1 MSPVHTTFSTVARG
15 FSPLRER
22 NFSIYLSGQAVSL
35 IGSWLQATAQSW
47 VVWQLTGSEAAL
59 GTVTMLQ
66 YLPMLLLSP
75 WAGVLADQLDRRKV
89 LIATQIGLM
98 VMAFITALLVQTG
111 SIQLWH
117 LFVMAAGVGLI
128 NTIDLPA
135 QQAFLGDLVGMGE
148 VRKAVNLNSMIVQV
162 SRMLGPAA
170 AGILVAQ
177 VGTALAFWLNGISFV
192 FVILSL
198 LAVHAQQAHVA
209 RAREGVVRQL
219 REAAGYLRTQPRLQD
234 MYLFAGMLTFL
245 ILSVML
251 SLLPAYA
258 DHTLG
263 GGPDT
268 LGALMSASG
277 AGALLSVLVLV
288 PLAQARKRPGM
299 MLGAGLIW
307 SSLWMMV
314 FGAAT
319 STPLAM
325 LAIFMVSLGNPIT
338 FTMVLGLIQLMAP
351 GAMRARL
358 LSLYTMISFGLQPVA
373 ALYVGTA
380 AETIGV
386 GATILINSVI
396 LLGGTLA
403 MLVLRRGL
411 REWELPPVEAVPTT
425 LAAAPMPA
433 AGQALSTLDETAS
446 GPYHEQV
453 SMNTN
458 DAR

>member
-1 MSPVHTTFSTVARG
+1 MSPVHTALSTLAHS

-22 NFSIYLSGQAVSL
+22 NFSIYLGGQAISL

-66 YLPMLLLSP
+66 YLPMLVLSP
-75 WAGVLADQLDRRKV
+75 WAGVLADRLDRRKV
-89 LIATQIGLM
+89 LIATQVALM
-98 VMAFITALLVQTG
+98 GMAFITALLVQTG
-111 SIQLWH
+111 AIQLWH

-128 NTIDLPA
+128 NTIDLPS

-170 AGILVAQ
+170 AGILVARI
-177 VGTALAFWLNGISFV
+177 GTAPAFWLNGISFL
-192 FVILSL
+192 FVIFSL
-198 LAVHAQQAHVA
+198 LAVHAQQARVA

-234 MYLFAGMLTFL
+234 MYLFGGMLTFL

-258 DHTLG
+258 DHALG
-263 GGPDT
+263 GGPET

-277 AGALLSVLVLV
+277 AGALVSVLVLV
-288 PLAQARKRPGM
+288 PLAQARRRPGLV
-299 MLGAGLIW
+299 LGVGVIW

-314 FGAAT
+314 VAAAT
-319 STPLAM
+319 TTPLAM

-373 ALYVGTA
+373 ALYVGSA

-386 GATILINSVI
+386 GATILINSVV
-396 LLGGTLA
+396 LFSGTLA
-403 MLVLRRGL
+403 MLGLRRGL
-411 REWELPPVEAVPTT
+411 REWELPPVG
-425 LAAAPMPA
+425 AAATIVGA
-433 AGQALSTLDETAS
+433 APQPTATAVVSALDETPLD
-446 GPYHEQV
+446 PYHEQV
-453 SMNTN
+453 SMDTN